1 MTGPI
6 LLFGLP
12 RSGTTWLGKIFDS
25 HPDTLYR
32 HEPDRYPCLEAIPRC
47 PGVAE
52 ANRYK
57 SVLQSFVANLPRRN
71 SAVVSGKLPLFP
83 KSYYSGLRHRVLQAG
98 AVAAKFGRK
107 FHPDFPVLGARGDRV
122 CPAPILVWKS
132 IESLGRFGLI
142 MRSLDNARGI
152 HLIRH
157 PCGQINSVLRGEGQA
172 AFSDKTPSSEY
183 YGVFEALLKTP
194 EATTRRLTLDTLRRL
209 TPEERLAWNWVLVNE
224 RAIAGAE
231 GLGRARLLRYEDLC
245 RAPLET
251 TRHLFQFTGLGWSE
265 QTDEFIRQSTGSD
278 KTAYYI
284 VFKNPAHS
292 AECWREELSAE
303 AIERIGAVVA
313 NSRLARLYDIDEA
326 SAA

>member
-25 HPDTLYR
+25 HPDTVYR
-32 HEPDRYPCLEAIPRC
+32 HEPDRYPRLEAIPRC
-47 PGVAE
+47 PGAAE
-52 ANRYK
+52 VNRYK
-57 SVLQSFVANLPRRN
+57 LDLQAFVANLPRLN
-71 SAVVSGKLPLFP
+71 SAVVTGKLPLFP
-83 KSYYSGLRHRVLQAG
+83 KSYYSPLRHRVLQLG
-98 AVAAKFGRK
+98 AVAAKFGRSL
-107 FHPDFPVLGARGDRV
+107 HPDFPIVGARADRV
-122 CPAPILVWKS
+122 RPAPILVWKS

-142 MRSLDNARGI
+142 MRSLDNARGV

-194 EATTRRLTLDTLRRL
+194 QATTRRLTLDALRRL

-224 RAIAGAE
+224 RAVAGAE
-231 GLGRARLLRYEDLC
+231 GLGRARLIRYEDLC
-245 RAPLET
+245 RAPLDS
-251 TRHLFQFTGLGWSE
+251 TRQLFQFTGLDWNE
-265 QTDEFIRQSTGSD
+265 QTDNFVRQSTGSD
-278 KTAYYI
+278 KAAYYS
-284 VFKNPAHS
+284 VFKNPIHS
-292 AECWREELSAE
+292 AERWREELSAE
-303 AIERIGAVVA
+303 AIERITAVVA
-313 NSRLARLYDIDEA
+313 NSHLAQLYDIDQA